1 MNQQDVKT
9 AFAEYDKKVRINNS
23 RLGAIWAMI
32 LMPAGFTLDYLV
44 YPDLVWEFFWLRIL
58 CSFSVWIV
66 RASFN
71 TQFGDRNY
79 RVLGMIWY
87 MLPAFFISGMIYAS
101 DDVTSP
107 YYAGLNIVL
116 IGAGLFLP
124 WTYFENLLAWL
135 FVTAMYAGAVLLI
148 GTTHQFDLVFN
159 NLYFLI
165 LTGLIVVVSSYY
177 TGDTRYR
184 EFALRFELDRNKQT
198 LEEANRKLTEL
209 DEVKTRFFANI
220 SHELRTPLT
229 LLLAPIET
237 MRRQKAHMFDDQ
249 TREWLVTME
258 ANGLRLLKLINDLL
272 DLVKLES
279 GHMDVRRDSV
289 NLTDFLKGLRSS
301 VQKMADDK
309 RVHLSAEVEAEVSSV
324 VTDRDKLEKILLNLV
339 FNAIKF
345 TPSNGQVTIRAKKDG
360 DFAQI
365 EVIDTGMGIAAANIP
380 YLFTR
385 FWQADT
391 SAQRKYQGTGIGLAL
406 VKELVEVQG
415 GSVAVASKEGQGT
428 TMTVRLPVTV
438 GREEK
443 TVPVSP
449 KTPDTI
455 PDAAV
460 PTMDAPPAVVVAP
473 PQGEWLHSLYRRA
486 ELFPSLTSL
495 KDSIRPLQPTMG
507 GNGQRPK
514 VLVADDEPDMLR
526 YLKSEL
532 VNEYEVIEAA
542 DGRQAIALAAQ
553 FQPDIIL
560 CDMMMPEMDGIQVCK
575 ELRARTLTQNIPVLL
590 LTARADE
597 DTKLNAL
604 SHGASDFLSKPFS
617 VTELHVRLRNL
628 TGAYLMQRKLARQN
642 QVLEATLEQLK
653 ETLEQLKDTEMQ
665 LVQREKMA
673 SLGRMSA
680 GIIHEINNPLNYA
693 KTGLYTLRKKSKH
706 IPTDEQED
714 FAEVLKDV
722 EDGVNRVKDIV
733 SDLRTFTH
741 PREDKMDQLEIS
753 KPVTAAL
760 RFLSGEWK
768 DKVTVHQNFN
778 AQQIIMGNES
788 TLLQLLTNLI
798 QNALDALNSR
808 KDQSIPPEIWI
819 EDQLNENTYRL
830 IVRDNG
836 PGIPDEVISKIFD
849 PFFTTK
855 DVGQGMGLGLSICY
869 RIMQQHGGRIQVRT
883 EPGKFTE
890 FTLEFPLKAV
900 KNEALEAVS

>member
-1 MNQQDVKT
+1 MSQIDVKE
-9 AFAEYDKKVRINNS
+9 AFAAYDKKVRISNS
-23 RLGAIWAMI
+23 RLGALWAML
-32 LMPAGFTLDYLV
+32 LMPAGITLDYFV
-44 YPDLVWEFFWLRIL
+44 YPDQVWEFFWLRIL
-58 CSFSVWIV
+58 CSLSVWGV
-66 RASFN
+66 RALFN
-71 TQFGDRNY
+71 TEFGDRNY
-79 RVLGMIWY
+79 RFLGMLWY
-87 MLPAFFISGMIYAS
+87 MLPAFFIAGMIYAS
-101 DDVTSP
+101 DEVISP
-107 YYAGLNIVL
+107 YYAGLNLVL

-124 WTYFENLLAWL
+124 WTYFENLLASL
-135 FVTAMYAGAVLLI
+135 LVTIMYASAVLLI
-148 GTTHQFDLVFN
+148 GPAQEFHLVFN
-159 NLYFLI
+159 NLYFLV

-184 EFALRFELDRNKQT
+184 EFALRFELDRNKQV
-198 LEEANRKLTEL
+198 LEDANKKLKEL

-237 MRRQKAHMFDDQ
+237 MRRQKAHMFDEQ
-249 TREWLVTME
+249 TREWLTTME

-279 GHMDVRRDSV
+279 GRMDVRRDSV
-289 NLTDFLKGLRSS
+289 NLTDFAKGLCSS

-309 RVHLSAEVEAEVSSV
+309 RVHLSAEIDAAVNTV

-345 TPSNGQVTIRAKKDG
+345 TPANGRVTIRATKDE
-360 DFAQI
+360 DSVKI

-415 GSVAVASKEGQGT
+415 GSVAVASKEGLGT
-428 TMTVRLPVTV
+428 TMTVRLPAAG

-443 TVPVSP
+443 TVPSSQ
-449 KTPDTI
+449 KM
-455 PDAAV
+455 AV
-460 PTMDAPPAVVVAP
+460 PSPEVVP
-473 PQGEWLHSLYRRA
+473 TDKQPEPSPQGEWLQGLYRRA
-486 ELFPSLTSL
+486 ELFPSLTAL
-495 KDSIRPLQPTMG
+495 KETIRPLQPAG
-507 GNGQRPK
+507 VNGQRSK

-532 VNEYEVIEAA
+532 LNEYEVIEAA
-542 DGRQAIALAAQ
+542 DGRQALALASQ
-553 FQPDIIL
+553 FQPDIVL

-575 ELRARTLTQNIPVLL
+575 ELRAKSVTQNIPVLL

-597 DTKLNAL
+597 DTKLSAL
-604 SHGASDFLSKPFS
+604 SHGASDFLTKPFS

-628 TGAYLMQRKLARQN
+628 IGSYQMQRKLARQN

-653 ETLEQLKDTEMQ
+653 ETETQ
-665 LVQREKMA
+665 LVQTEKMA

-693 KTGLYTLRKKSKH
+693 KTGLFTLRKKSKH
-706 IPTDEQED
+706 IPAGEQED
-714 FAEVLKDV
+714 FEDVLKDV
-722 EDGVNRVKDIV
+722 EEGVNRVKDIV

-741 PREDKMDQLEIS
+741 PREDKQDEIEIG
-753 KPVTAAL
+753 KPVSAAL

-768 DKVTVHQNFN
+768 DKVEVHQNFN
-778 AQQIIMGNES
+778 AHQVVIGNES
-788 TLLQLLTNLI
+788 TLLQVLTNLI
-798 QNALDALNSR
+798 QNALDALKTR
-808 KDQSIPPEIWI
+808 GTRDDKPGIWI
-819 EDQLNENTYRL
+819 EDKVGVSTYRL
-830 IVRDNG
+830 IIRDNG
-836 PGIPDEVISKIFD
+836 SGIPEHVISKIFD

-869 RIMQQHGGRIQVRT
+869 RIMQQHEGRIVVRT
-883 EPGKFTE
+883 EADKFTE
-890 FTLEFPLKAV
+890 FTLEFPLKTV
-900 KNEALEAVS
+900 KNGALEAVS

>member
-9 AFAEYDKKVRINNS
+9 AFAEYDKKVRISNS
-23 RLGAIWAMI
+23 RLGAVWAMI

-44 YPDLVWEFFWLRIL
+44 YPQLVWEFLWLRIL
-58 CSFSVWIV
+58 CSIYVGIV
-66 RASFN
+66 RSAFN
-71 TQFGDRNY
+71 TEFGDRNY

-87 MLPAFFISGMIYAS
+87 MLPAFFIAGMIYAS

-135 FVTAMYAGAVLLI
+135 LVTAMYAVAVLMI
-148 GTTHQFDLVFN
+148 GTTHDFPLVFN

-184 EFALRFELDRNKQT
+184 EFALRFELDRNKQV
-198 LEEANRKLTEL
+198 LEDANKKLKEL

-237 MRRQKAHMFDDQ
+237 MRRQKAHNFDEQ
-249 TREWLVTME
+249 TREWLSTME

-289 NLTDFLKGLRSS
+289 NLEDFLKGLRSS

-309 RVHLSAEVEAEVSSV
+309 RVHISAQVDPSV
-324 VTDRDKLEKILLNLV
+324 TAIVTDRDKLEKILLNLV

-345 TPSNGQVTIRAKKDG
+345 TPAKGQVIIKARKDG
-360 DFAQI
+360 EFTQI
-365 EVIDTGMGIAAANIP
+365 EVVDTGVGIAEANIP

-415 GSVAVASKEGQGT
+415 GSVAVASKEGVGT
-428 TMTVRLPVTV
+428 TMAVRLPAAV

-449 KTPDTI
+449 QMPVITPEPVVSQDAQP
-455 PDAAV
+455 PD
-460 PTMDAPPAVVVAP
+460 PS
-473 PQGEWLHSLYRRA
+473 PQGEWLQGLYRRA
-486 ELFPSLTSL
+486 ELFPSLTAL
-495 KDSIRPLQPTMG
+495 KDSIRPLQPIG
-507 GNGQRPK
+507 VNGQRAK
-514 VLVADDEPDMLR
+514 VLIADDEPDMLR

-532 VNEYEVIEAA
+532 VAEYEVLEAA

-560 CDMMMPEMDGIQVCK
+560 CDMMMPEMDGVQVCK
-575 ELRARTLTQNIPVLL
+575 ELRTKSTTQNIPVLL

-604 SHGASDFLSKPFS
+604 SHGASDFLTKPFS

-628 TGAYLMQRKLARQN
+628 VGAYQMQRKLARQN

-653 ETLEQLKDTEMQ
+653 ETETQ
-665 LVQREKMA
+665 LVQTEKMA

-693 KTGLYTLRKKSKH
+693 KTGLFTLRKKSKYV
-706 IPTDEQED
+706 PEKELED
-714 FAEVLKDV
+714 FNEVLKDV

-741 PREDKMDQLEIS
+741 PREDKLDEVEIG
-753 KPVTAAL
+753 KPVAAAL
-760 RFLSGEWK
+760 RFLSGELK
-768 DKVTVHQNFN
+768 DHVELHQSFN
-778 AQQIIMGNES
+778 AQQIVMGNES
-788 TLLQLLTNLI
+788 TLLQLLMNLL
-798 QNALDALNSR
+798 QNSLDALKGR
-808 KDQSIPPEIWI
+808 GERGDKPAIWI
-819 EDQLNENTYRL
+819 EEKVTEYHYHL
-830 IVRDNG
+830 ILRDNG
-836 PGIPDEVISKIFD
+836 PGIPSHVIDKIFD

-869 RIMQQHGGRIQVRT
+869 RIMQQHEGRIQVNT
-883 EPGKFTE
+883 ETGKFTE
-890 FTLEFPLKAV
+890 FILEFPLKAV
-900 KNEALEAVS
+900 KKEALEAVS

>member
-1 MNQQDVKT
+1 M
-9 AFAEYDKKVRINNS
+9 
-23 RLGAIWAMI
+23 L
-32 LMPAGFTLDYLV
+32 LMPAGITLDYFV
-44 YPDLVWEFFWLRIL
+44 YPDQVWEFFWLRIL
-58 CSFSVWIV
+58 CSLSVWGV
-66 RASFN
+66 RALFN
-71 TQFGDRNY
+71 TEFGDRNY
-79 RVLGMIWY
+79 RFLGMLWY
-87 MLPAFFISGMIYAS
+87 MLPAFFIAGMIYAS
-101 DDVTSP
+101 DEVISP
-107 YYAGLNIVL
+107 YYAGLNLVL

-124 WTYFENLLAWL
+124 WTYFENLLASL
-135 FVTAMYAGAVLLI
+135 LVTIMYASAVLLI
-148 GTTHQFDLVFN
+148 GPAQEFHLVFN
-159 NLYFLI
+159 NLYFLV

-184 EFALRFELDRNKQT
+184 EFALRFELDRNKQV
-198 LEEANRKLTEL
+198 LEDANKKLKEL

-237 MRRQKAHMFDDQ
+237 MRRQKAHMFDEQ
-249 TREWLVTME
+249 TREWLTTME

-279 GHMDVRRDSV
+279 GRMDVRRDSV
-289 NLTDFLKGLRSS
+289 NLTDFAKGLCSS

-309 RVHLSAEVEAEVSSV
+309 RVHLSAEIDAAVNTV

-345 TPSNGQVTIRAKKDG
+345 TPANGRVTIRATKDE
-360 DFAQI
+360 DSVKI

-415 GSVAVASKEGQGT
+415 GSVAVASKEGLGT
-428 TMTVRLPVTV
+428 TMTVRLPAAG

-443 TVPVSP
+443 TVPSSQ
-449 KTPDTI
+449 KM
-455 PDAAV
+455 AV
-460 PTMDAPPAVVVAP
+460 PSPEVVP
-473 PQGEWLHSLYRRA
+473 TDKQPEPSPQGEWLQGLYRRA
-486 ELFPSLTSL
+486 ELFPSLTAL
-495 KDSIRPLQPTMG
+495 KETIRPLQPAG
-507 GNGQRPK
+507 VNGQRSK

-532 VNEYEVIEAA
+532 LNEYEVIEAA
-542 DGRQAIALAAQ
+542 DGRQALALASQ
-553 FQPDIIL
+553 FQPDIVL

-575 ELRARTLTQNIPVLL
+575 ELRAKSVTQNIPVLL

-597 DTKLNAL
+597 DTKLSAL
-604 SHGASDFLSKPFS
+604 SHGASDFLTKPFS

-628 TGAYLMQRKLARQN
+628 IGSYQMQRKLARQN

-653 ETLEQLKDTEMQ
+653 ETETQ
-665 LVQREKMA
+665 LVQTEKMA

-693 KTGLYTLRKKSKH
+693 KTGLFTLRKKSKH
-706 IPTDEQED
+706 IPAGEQED
-714 FAEVLKDV
+714 FEDVLKDV
-722 EDGVNRVKDIV
+722 EEGVNRVKDIV

-741 PREDKMDQLEIS
+741 PREDKQDEIEIG
-753 KPVTAAL
+753 KPVSAAL

-768 DKVTVHQNFN
+768 DKVEVHQNFN
-778 AQQIIMGNES
+778 AHQVVIGNES
-788 TLLQLLTNLI
+788 TLLQVLTNLI
-798 QNALDALNSR
+798 QNALDALKTR
-808 KDQSIPPEIWI
+808 GTRDDKPGIWI
-819 EDQLNENTYRL
+819 EDKVGVSTYRL
-830 IVRDNG
+830 IIRDNG
-836 PGIPDEVISKIFD
+836 SGIPEHVISKIFD

-869 RIMQQHGGRIQVRT
+869 RIMQQHEGRIVVRT
-883 EPGKFTE
+883 EADKFTE
-890 FTLEFPLKAV
+890 FTLEFPLKTV
-900 KNEALEAVS
+900 KNGALEAVS

>member
-1 MNQQDVKT
+1 MNPQDVKT
-9 AFAEYDKKVRINNS
+9 AFAEYDKKVRISNS

-32 LMPAGFTLDYLV
+32 LMPAGITLDYLV
-44 YPDLVWEFFWLRIL
+44 YPNQVGEFFILRVL
-58 CSFSVWIV
+58 CSVCVWGV
-66 RASFN
+66 RALFN
-71 TQFGDRNY
+71 TEFGDRNY
-79 RVLGMIWY
+79 RFLGMLWY

-101 DDVTSP
+101 DEVTSP
-107 YYAGLNIVL
+107 YYAGLNLVL

-124 WTYFENLLAWL
+124 WTYFENLLASL
-135 FVTAMYAGAVLLI
+135 LVTIMYASAVLLI
-148 GTTHQFDLVFN
+148 GPTHDFALVFN

-184 EFALRFELDRNKQT
+184 EFALRFELDRNKQV
-198 LEEANRKLTEL
+198 LEEANRKLKEL

-237 MRRQKAHMFDDQ
+237 MRRQKAHMFDEQ
-249 TREWLVTME
+249 TREWLATME

-289 NLTDFLKGLRSS
+289 NLNDFLKGLRSS

-309 RVHLSAEVEAEVSSV
+309 RVHLSAEVDPEVSSV

-345 TPSNGQVTIRAKKDG
+345 TPAKGQVTIRAKKVG
-360 DFAQI
+360 DYAQI
-365 EVIDTGMGIAAANIP
+365 EVVDTGMGIAEANIP

-415 GSVAVASKEGQGT
+415 GSVAVTSKEGQGT

-438 GREEK
+438 GREEN
-443 TVPVSP
+443 TVPVSSP
-449 KTPDTI
+449 MT
-455 PDAAV
+455 V
-460 PTMDAPPAVVVAP
+460 SPTEAGLPTEEPPAP
-473 PQGEWLHSLYRRA
+473 SPQGEWLQGLYRRA
-486 ELFPSLTSL
+486 ELFPSLTAL
-495 KDSIRPLQPTMG
+495 KDSIRPLQPIG
-507 GNGQRPK
+507 ANGHRPK

-532 VNEYEVIEAA
+532 VNEYEVLEAT

-575 ELRARTLTQNIPVLL
+575 QLRTQSITQSIPVLL

-597 DTKLNAL
+597 DTKMNAL
-604 SHGASDFLSKPFS
+604 SNGASDFLSKPFS

-628 TGAYLMQRKLARQN
+628 VGSYQMQRKLARQN
-642 QVLEATLEQLK
+642 KVLEATLEQLK
-653 ETLEQLKDTEMQ
+653 ETETQ
-665 LVQREKMA
+665 LVQTEKMA

-693 KTGLYTLRKKSKH
+693 KTGLFTLRKKSKH
-706 IPTDEQED
+706 VPSDQQED
-714 FAEVLKDV
+714 FAEVLKDI
-722 EDGVNRVKDIV
+722 EDGVDRVKDIV

-741 PREDKMDQLEIS
+741 PREDKLDEVEMG
-753 KPVTAAL
+753 KPVAAAL

-768 DKVTVHQNFN
+768 DKVPVHQQFN
-778 AQQIIMGNES
+778 AHQIIMGNES
-788 TLLQLLTNLI
+788 TLLQLLTNLF
-798 QNALDALNSR
+798 QNALDALKSR
-808 KDQSIPPEIWI
+808 GERPDEAAIWI
-819 EDQLNENTYRL
+819 EDKLTEHTYSL
-830 IVRDNG
+830 IVRDSG
-836 PGIPDEVISKIFD
+836 SGIPSHVLDKIFD

-869 RIMQQHGGRIQVRT
+869 RIMQQHEGRINVRT

-890 FTLEFPLKAV
+890 FTLEFPLKTV
-900 KNEALEAVS
+900 KHGALEAVS

>member
-9 AFAEYDKKVRINNS
+9 AFAEYDKQVRISNS

-32 LMPAGFTLDYLV
+32 LMPAGITLDYLV
-44 YPDLVWEFFWLRIL
+44 YPDQVWEFFLLRVL
-58 CSFSVWIV
+58 CSLCVWGV
-66 RASFN
+66 RALFN
-71 TQFGDRNY
+71 TEFGDRNY
-79 RVLGMIWY
+79 RFLGMLWY

-101 DDVTSP
+101 DSVTSP
-107 YYAGLNIVL
+107 YYAGLNLVL

-124 WTYFENLLAWL
+124 WTYFENLLASL
-135 FVTAMYAGAVLLI
+135 LVTIMYASAVLLI
-148 GTTHQFDLVFN
+148 GPTHDFALVFN

-184 EFALRFELDRNKQT
+184 EFALRFELDRNKQV
-198 LEEANRKLTEL
+198 LEEANRKLKEL

-237 MRRQKAHMFDDQ
+237 MRRQKAHMFDEQ
-249 TREWLVTME
+249 TREWLATME

-289 NLTDFLKGLRSS
+289 NLNDFLKGLRSS

-309 RVHLSAEVEAEVSSV
+309 RVHLSAEVDPEVSSV

-345 TPSNGQVTIRAKKDG
+345 TPAKGQVTIRAKKFG
-360 DFAQI
+360 DYAQI
-365 EVIDTGMGIAAANIP
+365 EVVDTGMGIAESNIP

-415 GSVAVASKEGQGT
+415 GSVAVTSKEGQGT

-443 TVPVSP
+443 TVPVSSP
-449 KTPDTI
+449 MTVSPA
-455 PDAAV
+455 DADV
-460 PTMDAPPAVVVAP
+460 PTDEQPAPS
-473 PQGEWLHSLYRRA
+473 PQGEWLQGLYRRA
-486 ELFPSLTSL
+486 ELFPSLTAL
-495 KDSIRPLQPTMG
+495 KDSIRPLQPIG
-507 GNGQRPK
+507 ANGHRPK

-532 VNEYEVIEAA
+532 VNEYEVLEAT

-575 ELRARTLTQNIPVLL
+575 ELRVQSITQSIPVLL

-597 DTKLNAL
+597 DTKMNAL
-604 SHGASDFLSKPFS
+604 SNGASDFLSKPFS

-628 TGAYLMQRKLARQN
+628 VGSYQMQRKLARQN
-642 QVLEATLEQLK
+642 KVLEATLEQLK
-653 ETLEQLKDTEMQ
+653 ETETQ
-665 LVQREKMA
+665 LVQTEKMA

-693 KTGLYTLRKKSKH
+693 KTGLFTLRKKSKH
-706 IPTDEQED
+706 VPSDQQED
-714 FAEVLKDV
+714 FAEVLKDI
-722 EDGVNRVKDIV
+722 EDGVDRVKDIV

-741 PREDKMDQLEIS
+741 PREDKLDEVEVG
-753 KPVTAAL
+753 KPVAAAL
-760 RFLSGEWK
+760 RFLSSEWK
-768 DKVTVHQNFN
+768 DKVPVHQQFN
-778 AQQIIMGNES
+778 AHQIIKGNES
-788 TLLQLLTNLI
+788 TLLQLLTNLL
-798 QNALDALNSR
+798 QNALDALKSR
-808 KDQSIPPEIWI
+808 GERTDEAAIWI
-819 EDQLNENTYRL
+819 EDKMTEHTYAL
-830 IVRDNG
+830 IIRDSG
-836 PGIPDEVISKIFD
+836 SGIPGHVLDKIFD

-869 RIMQQHGGRIQVRT
+869 RIMQQHEGRINVRT

-890 FTLEFPLKAV
+890 FTLEFPLKTV
-900 KNEALEAVS
+900 KHEALEAVS

>member
-1 MNQQDVKT
+1 VNPQDVKT
-9 AFAEYDKKVRINNS
+9 AFAEYDKKVRISNS

-32 LMPAGFTLDYLV
+32 LMPAGITLDYLV
-44 YPDLVWEFFWLRIL
+44 YPNQVWEFFILRVL
-58 CSFSVWIV
+58 CSVCVWGV
-66 RASFN
+66 RALFN
-71 TQFGDRNY
+71 TEFGDRNY
-79 RVLGMIWY
+79 RFLGMLWY

-101 DDVTSP
+101 DEVTSP
-107 YYAGLNIVL
+107 YYAGLNLVL

-124 WTYFENLLAWL
+124 WTYFENLLASL
-135 FVTAMYAGAVLLI
+135 LVTIMYASAVLLI
-148 GTTHQFDLVFN
+148 GPTHDFALVFN

-184 EFALRFELDRNKQT
+184 EFALRFELDRNKQV
-198 LEEANRKLTEL
+198 LEEANRKLKEL

-237 MRRQKAHMFDDQ
+237 MRRQKAHMFDEQ
-249 TREWLVTME
+249 TREWLATME

-289 NLTDFLKGLRSS
+289 NLNDFLKGLRSS

-309 RVHLSAEVEAEVSSV
+309 RVHLSAEVDPEVSSV

-345 TPSNGQVTIRAKKDG
+345 TPAKGQVTIRAKKVG
-360 DFAQI
+360 DYAQI
-365 EVIDTGMGIAAANIP
+365 EVVDTGMGIAEANIP

-415 GSVAVASKEGQGT
+415 GSVAVTSKEGQGT

-438 GREEK
+438 GREEN
-443 TVPVSP
+443 TVPVSSP
-449 KTPDTI
+449 MT
-455 PDAAV
+455 V
-460 PTMDAPPAVVVAP
+460 SPTEAGLPTEEPPAP
-473 PQGEWLHSLYRRA
+473 SPQGEWLQGLYRRA
-486 ELFPSLTSL
+486 ELFPSLTAL
-495 KDSIRPLQPTMG
+495 KDSIRPLQPIG
-507 GNGQRPK
+507 ANGHRPK

-532 VNEYEVIEAA
+532 VNEYEVLEAT

-575 ELRARTLTQNIPVLL
+575 QLRTQSITQSIPVLL

-597 DTKLNAL
+597 DTKMNAL
-604 SHGASDFLSKPFS
+604 SNGASDFLSKPFS

-628 TGAYLMQRKLARQN
+628 VGSYQMQRKLARQN
-642 QVLEATLEQLK
+642 KVLEATLEQLK
-653 ETLEQLKDTEMQ
+653 ETETQ
-665 LVQREKMA
+665 LVQTEKMA

-693 KTGLYTLRKKSKH
+693 KTGLFTLRKKSKH
-706 IPTDEQED
+706 VPSDQQED
-714 FAEVLKDV
+714 FAEVLKDI
-722 EDGVNRVKDIV
+722 EDGVDRVKDIV

-741 PREDKMDQLEIS
+741 PREDKLDEVEVG
-753 KPVTAAL
+753 KPVAAAL

-768 DKVTVHQNFN
+768 DKVPVHQQFN
-778 AQQIIMGNES
+778 AHQIIMGNES
-788 TLLQLLTNLI
+788 TLLQLLTNLF
-798 QNALDALNSR
+798 QNALDALKSR
-808 KDQSIPPEIWI
+808 GERPDEAAIWI
-819 EDQLNENTYRL
+819 EDKLTEHTYSL
-830 IVRDNG
+830 IVRDSG
-836 PGIPDEVISKIFD
+836 SGIPSHVLDKIFD

-869 RIMQQHGGRIQVRT
+869 RIMQQHEGRINVRT

-890 FTLEFPLKAV
+890 FTLEFPLKTV
-900 KNEALEAVS
+900 KHGALEAVS

>member
-9 AFAEYDKKVRINNS
+9 AFAEYDKKVRISNS

-32 LMPAGFTLDYLV
+32 LMPAGITLDYLV
-44 YPDLVWEFFWLRIL
+44 YPDQVWEFFLLRVL
-58 CSFSVWIV
+58 CSLCVWGV
-66 RASFN
+66 RALFN
-71 TQFGDRNY
+71 TEFGDRNY
-79 RVLGMIWY
+79 RFLGMLWY

-101 DDVTSP
+101 DSVTSP
-107 YYAGLNIVL
+107 YYAGLNLVL

-124 WTYFENLLAWL
+124 WTYFENLLASL
-135 FVTAMYAGAVLLI
+135 LVTIMYASAVLLI
-148 GTTHQFDLVFN
+148 GPTPDFALVFN

-184 EFALRFELDRNKQT
+184 EFALRFELDRNKQV
-198 LEEANRKLTEL
+198 LEEANRKLKEL

-249 TREWLVTME
+249 TREWLSTME

-279 GHMDVRRDSV
+279 GRMDVRRDSV
-289 NLTDFLKGLRSS
+289 NLNDLLKGLRSS

-309 RVHLSAEVEAEVSSV
+309 RVHLSAEVDAEVSSV

-345 TPSNGQVTIRAKKDG
+345 TPAKGQVTIRAKKSG
-360 DFAQI
+360 DYVQL
-365 EVIDTGMGIAAANIP
+365 EVVDTGMGIAEANIP

-449 KTPDTI
+449 QMPVI
-455 PDAAV
+455 PADIVVPKDAQSK
-460 PTMDAPPAVVVAP
+460 PS
-473 PQGEWLHSLYRRA
+473 PQGEWLQGLYRRA
-486 ELFPSLTSL
+486 ELFPSLTAL
-495 KDSIRPLQPTMG
+495 KDSIRPLQPMG
-507 GNGQRPK
+507 NNGHRPK

-575 ELRARTLTQNIPVLL
+575 ELRARSITQSIPLLL

-597 DTKLNAL
+597 DTKMNAL
-604 SHGASDFLSKPFS
+604 SNGASDFLSKPFS

-628 TGAYLMQRKLARQN
+628 VSAYQMQRRLARQN

-653 ETLEQLKDTEMQ
+653 ETETQ
-665 LVQREKMA
+665 LVQTEKMA

-693 KTGLYTLRKKSKH
+693 KTGLFTLRKKSKH
-706 IPTDEQED
+706 VPVDQQED
-714 FAEVLKDV
+714 FDEVLKDI
-722 EDGVNRVKDIV
+722 EDGVDRVKDIV

-741 PREDKMDQLEIS
+741 PREDKLDEVEVGKS
-753 KPVTAAL
+753 VAAAL

-768 DKVTVHQNFN
+768 DKVPVYQHFN
-778 AQQIIMGNES
+778 AQQIIIGNES
-788 TLLQLLTNLI
+788 TLLQLLTNLL
-798 QNALDALNSR
+798 QNALDALKSR
-808 KDQSIPPEIWI
+808 GERSDEAAIWI
-819 EDQLNENTYRL
+819 EDKLTEHTYCL
-830 IVRDNG
+830 IIRDSG
-836 PGIPDEVISKIFD
+836 SGIPSHVLDKIFD

-869 RIMQQHGGRIQVRT
+869 RIMQQHEGRINVRT

-890 FTLEFPLKAV
+890 FTLEFPLKTV
-900 KNEALEAVS
+900 KHGALEAVS

>member
-1 MNQQDVKT
+1 VNPQDVKT
-9 AFAEYDKKVRINNS
+9 AFAEYDKKVRISNS

-32 LMPAGFTLDYLV
+32 LMPAGITLDYLV
-44 YPDLVWEFFWLRIL
+44 YPDQVWEFFILRVL
-58 CSFSVWIV
+58 CSVCVWGV
-66 RASFN
+66 RALFN
-71 TQFGDRNY
+71 TEFGNRNY
-79 RVLGMIWY
+79 RFLGMLWY

-101 DDVTSP
+101 DEVTSP
-107 YYAGLNIVL
+107 YYAGLNLVL

-124 WTYFENLLAWL
+124 WTYFENLLASL
-135 FVTAMYAGAVLLI
+135 LVTIMYASAVLLI
-148 GTTHQFDLVFN
+148 GPTHDFALVFN

-184 EFALRFELDRNKQT
+184 EFALRFELDRNKQV
-198 LEEANRKLTEL
+198 LEEANRKLKEL

-237 MRRQKAHMFDDQ
+237 MRRQKAHMFDEQ
-249 TREWLVTME
+249 TREWLATME

-289 NLTDFLKGLRSS
+289 NLNDFLKGLRSS

-309 RVHLSAEVEAEVSSV
+309 RVHLSAEVDPEVSSV

-345 TPSNGQVTIRAKKDG
+345 TPAKGQVTIRAKKVG
-360 DFAQI
+360 DCAQI
-365 EVIDTGMGIAAANIP
+365 EVVDTGMGIAEANIP

-415 GSVAVASKEGQGT
+415 GSVAVTSKEGQGT

-438 GREEK
+438 GREEN
-443 TVPVSP
+443 TVPVSSP
-449 KTPDTI
+449 MT
-455 PDAAV
+455 V
-460 PTMDAPPAVVVAP
+460 SPTEAGLPTEEQPASS
-473 PQGEWLHSLYRRA
+473 PQGEWLQGLYRRA
-486 ELFPSLTSL
+486 ELFPSLTAL
-495 KDSIRPLQPTMG
+495 KDSIRPLQPIG
-507 GNGQRPK
+507 ANGHRPK

-532 VNEYEVIEAA
+532 VNEYEVLEAT

-575 ELRARTLTQNIPVLL
+575 QLRTQSITQSIPVLL

-597 DTKLNAL
+597 DTKMNAL
-604 SHGASDFLSKPFS
+604 SNGASDFLSKPFS

-628 TGAYLMQRKLARQN
+628 VGSYQMQRKLARQN
-642 QVLEATLEQLK
+642 KVLEATLEQLK
-653 ETLEQLKDTEMQ
+653 ETETQ
-665 LVQREKMA
+665 LVQTEKMA

-693 KTGLYTLRKKSKH
+693 KTGLFTLRKKSKH
-706 IPTDEQED
+706 VPSDQQED
-714 FAEVLKDV
+714 FAEVLKDI
-722 EDGVNRVKDIV
+722 EDGVDRVKDIV

-741 PREDKMDQLEIS
+741 PREDKLDEVEVG
-753 KPVTAAL
+753 KPVAAAL

-768 DKVTVHQNFN
+768 DKVPVHQQFN
-778 AQQIIMGNES
+778 AHQIIMGNES
-788 TLLQLLTNLI
+788 TLLQLLTNLF
-798 QNALDALNSR
+798 QNALDALKSR
-808 KDQSIPPEIWI
+808 GERPDEAAIWI
-819 EDQLNENTYRL
+819 EDKLTEHTYSL
-830 IVRDNG
+830 IIRDSG
-836 PGIPDEVISKIFD
+836 SGIPSHVLDKIFD

-869 RIMQQHGGRIQVRT
+869 RIMQQHEGRINVRT

-890 FTLEFPLKAV
+890 FTLEFPLKTV
-900 KNEALEAVS
+900 KHGALEAVS